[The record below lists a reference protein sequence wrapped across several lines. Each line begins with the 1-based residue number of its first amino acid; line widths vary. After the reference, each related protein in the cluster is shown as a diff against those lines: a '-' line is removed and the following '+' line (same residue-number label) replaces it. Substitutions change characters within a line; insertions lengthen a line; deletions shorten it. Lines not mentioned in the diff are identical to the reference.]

1 MFTNIQ
7 TFRNSVTVFIVKED
21 LRFPRDVL
29 PKALGGVSWR
39 EMFKM
44 FYPGYHVEVLECYI
58 SSPTH
63 IPTPRVSNK
72 KSLFW

>member
-29 PKALGGVSWR
+29 PKALGGSVMER
-39 EMFKM
+39 N
-44 FYPGYHVEVLECYI
+44 VQNVL
-58 SSPTH
+58 
-63 IPTPRVSNK
+63 PRVSCR
-72 KSLFW
+72 SFRMLHFVPPPHTHTPSQ